1 MQWKTVTEYVVGQS
15 PKDLADDYSLLWICR
30 ERILWLEH
38 QKSEVESSIANIRD
52 VYISA
57 LKNMSVEW
65 LIGAFL

>member
-15 PKDLADDYSLLWICR
+15 PKDLPDDYSLLWICSK
-30 ERILWLEH
+30 RILWH
-38 QKSEVESSIANIRD
+38 QKSEVESSIADIRD

-57 LKNMSVEW
+57 LKIMSVEW